1 MTNIIVPT
9 TVLMTPM
16 IFCLSILAEN
26 NGMARKVRNRTFVL
40 LIASWYPG
48 FGASSI
54 PFTFSKLTPK
64 AKNAQAKETGRK
76 NLNRVLSWK

>member
-1 MTNIIVPT
+1 MTRINIPA
-9 TVLMTPM
+9 TVLMTPK
-16 IFCLSILAEN
+16 IFCLSMLAEN
-26 NGMARKVRNRTFVL
+26 KGMARKVMNRTFVL

-54 PFTFSKLTPK
+54 PFTFNKLTPK
-64 AKNAQAKETGRK
+64 AKIAQAKATGRK